1 MSQKVVDS
9 SAVVAMLTDAGP
21 DGRWATAEL
30 RDATELMAPALMPF
44 EVDNILRRHE
54 LAGLLSRDQ
63 AAQAHAD
70 LVAFD
75 VVAWP
80 HEVVA
85 DRIWG
90 LRSNLTAYDA
100 SYVALG
106 ELLDAPLVTLDD
118 RIGRA
123 SGHRCEVR
131 TPAGG

>member
-1 MSQKVVDS
+1 MTQKVVDS

-30 RDATELMAPALMPF
+30 SDATTLVAPALMPF
-44 EVDNILRRHE
+44 EVANILRRHE

-70 LVAFD
+70 LMAFD
-75 VVAWP
+75 VTLWP

-85 DRIWG
+85 RRVWE
-90 LRSNLTAYDA
+90 LRLNLTAYDA

-118 RIGRA
+118 RIARA
-123 SGHRCEVR
+123 SGHRCHVR
-131 TPAGG
+131 TPTGD